1 MKQKHF
7 LRFPLF
13 ALGVILILFS
23 CTKQGPTG
31 ATGPQGPQGPAG
43 SPGVAGPKGDTGTAN
58 VMYSDWFTPD
68 TYTKDTV
75 FGTYHFYY
83 DKPDSAITQEILDS
97 GIVLTYGKLDG
108 YTSLIWPTNQV
119 SLMPITLVYRIG
131 ATIYT
136 DSWSALAT
144 VGNLRIQFT
153 NDKNY
158 YNSVSPD
165 HQFRYI
171 IIPGGVKAFS
181 IPKDYKTLCQQYKIP
196 EN

>member
-13 ALGVILILFS
+13 TLGVILVLFGCS
-23 CTKQGPTG
+23 KQGPTG
-31 ATGPQGPQGPAG
+31 ATGPQGTQGPAG
-43 SPGVAGPKGDTGTAN
+43 SAGIAGPKGDTGTAN

-68 TYTKDTV
+68 VYIKDTV

-83 DKPDSAITQEILDS
+83 DKAVSAITQELLDS

-108 YTSLIWPTNQV
+108 YTGSIWPMNQV
-119 SLMPITLVYRIG
+119 SLMPITLVYKVG

-136 DSWSALAT
+136 DSWSALVTA
-144 VGNLRIQFT
+144 GNLRIQFT

-165 HQFRYI
+165 NQFRYV
-171 IIPGGVKAFS
+171 IIPGGVKTAS
-181 IPKDYKTLCQQYKIP
+181 IPKDYQTLCQQYKIP